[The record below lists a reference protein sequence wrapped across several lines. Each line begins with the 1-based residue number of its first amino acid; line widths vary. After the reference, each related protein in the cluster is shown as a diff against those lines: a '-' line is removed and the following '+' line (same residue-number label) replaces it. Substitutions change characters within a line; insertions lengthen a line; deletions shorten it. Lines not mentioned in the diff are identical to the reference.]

1 MAVSSLLL
9 IGLLVVIILMILTWL
24 LSVKVENFGI
34 VDATW
39 SLSFL
44 VQALFFFFLAD
55 GYEPRK
61 WLLLITVGLW
71 SFRLGYYL
79 TKRIYSHHPH
89 EDTRYIALREDYGQN
104 YRFRF
109 FIFFMLQAFSVSLL
123 TFPLIFAFTYQNP
136 EIHLLEYLGVAVWAL
151 ALIGESIA
159 DKQLNSFKTNPLNRG
174 KTCDVG
180 LWKYSRHPNYFF
192 ESVIWWGYYLML
204 LGAGNIYW
212 GIYSPLIILF
222 ILLKV
227 TGVPPSEAQALKSRG
242 DEYRRYQE
250 TTSVFVPWFPKK

>member
-9 IGLLVVIILMILTWL
+9 IGLLVVIILMTLTLL

-123 TFPLIFAFTYQNP
+123 TFPLIFAFTNQNP

>member
-1 MAVSSLLL
+1 MAVSTLLL
-9 IGLLVVIILMILTWL
+9 IGLLVVIILMTLTWL

-55 GYEPRK
+55 GYGPRK

-123 TFPLIFAFTYQNP
+123 TFPLIFAFTNQNP

>member
-9 IGLLVVIILMILTWL
+9 IGLLVVIILMTLTWL

-123 TFPLIFAFTYQNP
+123 TFPLIFAFTNQNP